1 MSKNKNLLDTKLTK
15 KDLKQKIRKLQKENC
30 RLREKNI
37 KLEQQN
43 RSKINKQKNLEATL
57 HSLGDGVIIT
67 DPESRILSMNSIAE
81 ELTGWQEEEASG
93 QPVHKIFN
101 IVNAKTREIA
111 DNPVEKVLKYGKIVG
126 LANHTTLIA
135 KDGSEYQIADSG
147 FPIVDEDGNIKGVAL
162 VFRDVTEKYRIRESL
177 QKSEEMYRTIFE
189 NTGAATII
197 IEEDTT
203 ISLANKKF
211 EELTGYSKEEIENKM
226 GWPEFIVQEDLE
238 RLQKYHKARRQ
249 NRFEAP
255 NRYETCILD
264 KDNKRHDIIVNIDV
278 IPDTNKSVASFSD
291 ITKLKKAKAE
301 IENQKKMLH
310 RFNIKIINAQEE
322 ERKKIS
328 KELHDDMGQNLT
340 AISINLSTM
349 EKQISKYCGARTMSR
364 LKESMDIVDLISD
377 RIHQMV
383 YKLRPSILDDLGL
396 IRTIKWYVNRFEKRT
411 EIPVAVYTANI
422 NGRYKP
428 KLEIILYRIVQEAL
442 NNITKHA
449 HADKVKISIVENT
462 KTLNITITDNGQ
474 GFNPESLSFD
484 SLSNGGMGIPG
495 IRERLLE
502 VEGQLKIDSKP
513 GQGTKLL
520 ITIPKGMTK

>member
-1 MSKNKNLLDTKLTK
+1 MPKNKSLLDKELTK
-15 KDLKQKIRKLQKENC
+15 KDLKQKIRKLQKEN
-30 RLREKNI
+30 RGLREKNI

-67 DPESRILSMNSIAE
+67 DPESRILSMNTIAE
-81 ELTGWQEEEASG
+81 ELTGWREKEASG
-93 QPVHKIFN
+93 QPVHDIFN

-135 KDGSEYQIADSG
+135 KDGTEYQIADSG
-147 FPIVDEDGNIKGVAL
+147 FPIEDEDGNIKGVAL

-189 NTGAATII
+189 NTGTATII

-211 EELTGYSKEEIENKM
+211 EKLTGYSKEEIENKM
-226 GWPEFIVQEDLE
+226 GWPEFVVEADHD
-238 RLQKYHKARRQ
+238 RLQRYHEKRRQ

-255 NRYETCILD
+255 NQYETSIMD
-264 KDNKRHDIIVNIDV
+264 KENKLHNIIVNIDV
-278 IPDTNKSVASFSD
+278 IPNTNKSVASFSD

-301 IENQKKMLH
+301 IEHQKKMLH
-310 RFNIKIINAQEE
+310 RLNIKIINAQEE

-349 EKQISKYCGARTMSR
+349 KQQVAEKCNSGTMAR
-364 LKESMDIVDLISD
+364 LEESMEIVDLISD

-396 IRTIKWYVNRFEKRT
+396 IRTIKWYVNRYKKRT
-411 EIPVAVYTANI
+411 RIPVEVHTSNI

-428 KLEIILYRIVQEAL
+428 QLEIILYRIIQEAL
-442 NNITKHA
+442 TNITKHA

-462 KTLNITITDNGQ
+462 KALNITIKDNGQ

-502 VEGQLKIDSKP
+502 VEGQLQIDSEP
-513 GQGTKLL
+513 GRGTKLL